1 MARLEREYKD
11 GEITARQA
19 DIGNYVFDIQASE
32 VEAVATR
39 LFEQQR
45 SGTISWSGLPDSD
58 KAPWRA
64 QAGRSLSALADLGY
78 RVEQAADPL
87 AARVAAERTAALAQS
102 AVSEAEKLLRM
113 GEPLLAYNTVQQALA
128 DRPGECRLRQL
139 KGLALAR
146 SGALRRANEELVSL
160 RDEGCIDGETLGL
173 LARTHKDLGLA
184 ATDSATRERHL
195 AAAFE
200 IYATGYRQSDRCGA
214 IAEAYYT
221 GINAATMA
229 FLRGHIERAREI
241 ATEVEKLC
249 QQALQESAADAYW
262 PQATLAEAAL
272 IIGDHEVAQKRYAA
286 AASLAGTRYGDLS
299 STRHQA
305 RLLLEHQ
312 GQSTSW
318 LDSAMRI
325 PPVLV
330 YTGHMIDSPGRSQP
344 RFPPEMESTV
354 RAEIRRRLERLEP
367 VAAYGSAACGADI
380 LCLEC
385 VQELGGE
392 LHIVLP
398 FQAEQFLTES
408 VDFRHDGH
416 WRDRFERLLE
426 SANEVLVI
434 GEQPPPSG
442 TSTFEYA
449 NLTMTG
455 LARLRAQM
463 LDTRLQG
470 LAVWDGTGAG
480 DEGGTGSMVSMW
492 RGNGVPLEHVALPA
506 VAAPAGSM
514 QAHKSQHAA
523 EQLATGAGQEAFEY
537 KIKAMLFADAVGYS
551 RLSEDQIPL
560 FFKHYVGAVAE
571 FNEKTSHKAVHVE
584 TAGDGMYMV
593 FDDTGTAAHYALGL
607 SELINSHDWQSL
619 GLPQDMGMR
628 IGLHCGPVFVGL
640 DPITCAP
647 LYTGIHTSRTARI
660 QPITPPGQVY
670 ASSAFAAVAA
680 VRGIAGLRF
689 SYIGRTQLAKHYGA
703 LPLYNVKR
711 LELPVAKGE
720 QKIRKRTAPVCNQ
733 SKRAESSSTVRS

>member
-1 MARLEREYKD
+1 VSKPVQKAAEADSRTSSKPQEALAKQLYER
-11 GEITARQA
+11 Q
-19 DIGNYVFDIQASE
+19 
-32 VEAVATR
+32 
-39 LFEQQR
+39 L
-45 SGTISWSGLPDSD
+45 SGPISWSELPESD

-64 QAGRSLSALADLGY
+64 QAGRSLSALSDLGY
-78 RVEQAADPL
+78 RVERPADTS
-87 AARVAAERTAALAQS
+87 AARTAAERTATQAQT
-102 AVSEAEKLLRM
+102 AICEAEKLLRM
-113 GEPLLAYNTVQQALA
+113 GEPLLAYNVVQEALA
-128 DRPGECRLRQL
+128 DLPGNFRLRQL

-146 SGALRRANEELVSL
+146 SGALRRANEELASL
-160 RDEGCIDGETLGL
+160 RDEGCVDGETLGL

-184 ATDSATRERHL
+184 ATSSAARERHL

-200 IYATGYRQSDRCGA
+200 IYATGYRESDRRA
-214 IAEAYYT
+214 AAADTYYT

-229 FLRGHIERAREI
+229 FLRGHIEQAREI
-241 ATEVEKLC
+241 AAEVEKLC
-249 QQALQESAADAYW
+249 QEVLQAGTADAYW

-272 IIGDHEVAQKRYAA
+272 IIGDEELARKRYSA

-312 GQSTSW
+312 GRGTAW

-330 YTGHMIDSPGRSQP
+330 YTGHMIDTPERPQP

-354 RAEIRRRLERLEP
+354 RAEIRHRLKQLEP

-385 VQELGGE
+385 VQELSGE

-398 FQAEQFLTES
+398 FLSEQFCAES
-408 VDFRHDGH
+408 VDFCPDGH
-416 WRDRFERLLE
+416 WKDRFERLLQ

-434 GEQPPPSG
+434 SERPPPSG

-449 NLTMTG
+449 NLIMTG
-455 LARLRAQM
+455 LARLRAKM

-470 LAVWDGTGAG
+470 LAVWDGILGG
-480 DEGGTGSMVSMW
+480 GNGGTGSLVSMW
-492 RGNGVPLEHVALPA
+492 RHCGVPLEHITLPA
-506 VAAPAGSM
+506 VAASVGSIQKDQSEHGPEPLPAGA
-514 QAHKSQHAA
+514 AHP
-523 EQLATGAGQEAFEY
+523 AFEY

-560 FFKHYVGAVAE
+560 FFEHYVGTVAE
-571 FNEKTSHKAVHVE
+571 FNEKTSDKAVHVE

-593 FDDTGTAAHYALGL
+593 FDDTDTAAHYALDL
-607 SELINSHDWQSL
+607 SELINNHDWQSL
-619 GLPQDMGMR
+619 GLPDDMSVR

-640 DPITCAP
+640 NPITGVP
-647 LYTGIHTSRTARI
+647 LFSGIHTSRTARI
-660 QPITPPGQVY
+660 EPITPPGQVY

-680 VRGIAGLRF
+680 VQGSAGLRF
-689 SYIGRTQLAKHYGA
+689 NYIGRTQLAKDYGI
-703 LPLYNVKR
+703 LPLYHVTR
-711 LELPVAKGE
+711 LESPVEKGDLE
-720 QKIRKRTAPVCNQ
+720 IQI
-733 SKRAESSSTVRS
+733 

>member
-1 MARLEREYKD
+1 MASRGRTDKD
-11 GEITARQA
+11 GESIAHQGDTVDRMPVGQEA
-19 DIGNYVFDIQASE
+19 E
-32 VEAVATR
+32 VEAVAR
-39 LFEQQR
+39 QLFEQQR
-45 SGTISWSGLPDSD
+45 LGTVSWSGLPDSD
-58 KAPWRA
+58 KAPWLA
-64 QAGRSLSALADLGY
+64 QAGLSLRALADLGY
-78 RVEQAADPL
+78 RVEQPADPL
-87 AARVAAERTAALAQS
+87 VARAAAERTAAQAQS
-102 AVSEAEKLLRM
+102 AVREAEKLLRM
-113 GEPLLAYNTVQQALA
+113 GEPLLAYNVVQQALA
-128 DRPGECRLRQL
+128 ERPGECRLRQL

-146 SGALRRANEELVSL
+146 SGALRRANEELAAL
-160 RDEGCIDGETLGL
+160 RDEGSIDGETMGL

-184 ATDSATRERHL
+184 ATDGEVREHHL

-200 IYATGYRQSDRCGA
+200 IYASGYRESDRCGA
-214 IAEAYYT
+214 VAEAYYT

-229 FLRGHIERAREI
+229 FLRGHILHAREI
-241 ATEVEKLC
+241 AAEVEKLC
-249 QQALQESAADAYW
+249 RQALQESSADAYW

-272 IIGDHEVAQKRYAA
+272 IIGDQELARKRYAA
-286 AASLAGTRYGDLS
+286 AALLAGTRYGDLS

-312 GQSTSW
+312 GQSTDW

-330 YTGHMIDSPGRSQP
+330 YTGHMIDLPGRSQP
-344 RFPPEMESTV
+344 RFPPEMESKV

-398 FQAEQFLTES
+398 FPAEQFLTES
-408 VDFRHDGH
+408 VDIRHDRH
-416 WRDRFERLLE
+416 WRDRFEQLLE

-434 GEQPPPSG
+434 SEQPPPSG

-492 RGNGVPLEHVALPA
+492 RRCGVPLEHVALSDA
-506 VAAPAGSM
+506 AAPASSM
-514 QAHKSQHAA
+514 QTHKPGHVA
-523 EQLATGAGQEAFEY
+523 EQPASGAGQGAFEY

-551 RLSEDQIPL
+551 RLSEEQIPH
-560 FFKHYVGAVAE
+560 FFKHYVGTVAE
-571 FNEKTSHKAVHVE
+571 FNEQTSHKAVHVE

-607 SELINSHDWQSL
+607 SELINNQDWQSL
-619 GLPQDMGMR
+619 GLPEDMGMR
-628 IGLHCGPVFVGL
+628 IGLHCGPVFIGR
-640 DPITCAP
+640 DPITGAP
-647 LYTGIHTSRTARI
+647 LFTGIHTSRTARI

-689 SYIGRTQLAKHYGA
+689 SYIGRTELAKHYGA
-703 LPLYNVKR
+703 LPLYHVKP
-711 LELPVAKGE
+711 LEFPVARRE
-720 QKIRKRTAPVCNQ
+720 QEIRKPAATVRKQ
-733 SKRAESSSTVRS
+733 SKRAASSPTARS

>member
-1 MARLEREYKD
+1 MARLGSKHKD
-11 GEITARQA
+11 GEISVHQR
-19 DIGNYVFDIQASE
+19 DIGNRMFGGQQDQL
-32 VEAVATR
+32 EAVARR
-39 LFEQQR
+39 LYEQQR
-45 SGTISWSGLPDSD
+45 SGNVSWSELLDSD

-64 QAGRSLSALADLGY
+64 RAAQSLRALVDLGY
-78 RVEQAADPL
+78 RVEQAADPV
-87 AARVAAERTAALAQS
+87 AARAAAERKAAQAQN
-102 AVSEAEKLLRM
+102 AVCEAEKLLRM

-146 SGALRRANEELVSL
+146 SGALRRANEELASL

-184 ATDSATRERHL
+184 ATDSTACERHL

-200 IYATGYRQSDRCGA
+200 IYETGYRQSHRSGA
-214 IAEAYYT
+214 VAEAYYT

-229 FLRGHIERAREI
+229 FLRGHIEHAREI
-241 ATEVEKLC
+241 AAEVEKLC
-249 QQALQESAADAYW
+249 QKALQESAADAYW

-272 IIGDHEVAQKRYAA
+272 IIGDQELARKRYAA

-312 GQSTSW
+312 GRSTAW
-318 LDSAMRI
+318 LDSAMRM

-354 RAEIRRRLERLEP
+354 RAEIHRRLERLQP

-398 FQAEQFLTES
+398 FPANQFLAES
-408 VDFRHDGH
+408 VDLRPDGH
-416 WRDRFERLLE
+416 WRQRFERLLE

-434 GEQPPPSG
+434 SDKPPPSG
-442 TSTFEYA
+442 TSIFEYA

-470 LAVWDGTGAG
+470 LAVWDGTKAG

-492 RGNGVPLEHVALPA
+492 RRSDVPLEHIALSS
-506 VAAPAGSM
+506 VAAPARPM
-514 QAHKSQHAA
+514 QAQKSAHAA
-523 EQLATGAGQEAFEY
+523 GQPAIGTGKRAFEY

-560 FFKHYVGAVAE
+560 FFKHYVGSVAE
-571 FNEKTSHKAVHVE
+571 FNDKTSYKAVHVE
-584 TAGDGMYMV
+584 TAGDGMYIV
-593 FDDTGTAAHYALGL
+593 FDDTDTAAHYALGL
-607 SELINSHDWQSL
+607 SELIKSHDWQSL
-619 GLPQDMGMR
+619 GLPEDMGMR
-628 IGLHCGPVFVGL
+628 IGLHCGPVFIGR
-640 DPITCAP
+640 DPITGAP
-647 LYTGIHTSRTARI
+647 LYSGIHPSRTARI

-680 VRGIAGLRF
+680 VNGIAGLRF
-689 SYIGRTQLAKHYGA
+689 SYIGRTKLAKDYGV
-703 LPLYNVKR
+703 LPLYHVKR
-711 LELPVAKGE
+711 VESPVAKGE
-720 QKIRKRTAPVCNQ
+720 Q
-733 SKRAESSSTVRS
+733 EVRR